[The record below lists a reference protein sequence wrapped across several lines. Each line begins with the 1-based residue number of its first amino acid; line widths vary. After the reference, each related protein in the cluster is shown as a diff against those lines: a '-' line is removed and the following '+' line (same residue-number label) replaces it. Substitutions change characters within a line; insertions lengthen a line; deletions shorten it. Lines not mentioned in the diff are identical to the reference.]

1 MSAGS
6 AMSDAAAAESG
17 AGVSGSPRD
26 RGFRWPAEWERH
38 EATLLAWPHDPTTW
52 PGGVE
57 HAEKAIAT
65 FAAAVSKGERVDLL
79 VRDEPEAE
87 RADALLVA
95 AGAADVRLVLVET
108 ADVWFRDYGP
118 ITLVKGDAAARER
131 LSIDF
136 TFNAWGGKYEELL
149 ADDTIPVRVQELLG
163 IPLISTDLVLEGGS
177 IDGDGDGTLLTTE
190 QCLLHPNRN
199 PDLSREDLTDALGM
213 FLGIEKVLWLG
224 EGVAGDDTDGH
235 VDDITRFVAP
245 GKLVTAVQHLKS
257 DPDHKPLKA
266 NFRRLQKMRDARG
279 RRLEIIELPMP
290 TPVLDDEG
298 ARLPASHA
306 NFYVCNQAVCVPVFG
321 SPTDD
326 EACAILGACF
336 PDREVVPI
344 RCERLVEGFGA
355 LHCVSQQVPL

>member
-1 MSAGS
+1 MSEHEV
-6 AMSDAAAAESG
+6 DE
-17 AGVSGSPRD
+17 SPRGL
-26 RGFRWPAEWERH
+26 GFRWPAEWEPH

-57 HAEKAIAT
+57 RAEHAMAA
-65 FAAAVSKGERVDLL
+65 FAAAVSQGERVDLL
-79 VRDEPEAE
+79 VADERQAE
-87 RADALLVA
+87 RANGMLVD
-95 AGAADVRLVLVET
+95 AGAAEVRLVLVET
-108 ADVWFRDYGP
+108 ADVWLRDYGP
-118 ITLVKGDAAARER
+118 ITLVKGALAKGTGEARER

-149 ADDTIPVRVQELLG
+149 ADNEIPVRIQEVLD
-163 IPLISTDLVLEGGS
+163 IPLMSTDFVLEGGS
-177 IDGDGDGTLLTTE
+177 IEGDGEGTLITTE
-190 QCLLHPNRN
+190 QCLLNPNRN
-199 PDLSREDLTDALGM
+199 PDLSREDLTDVLGM

-245 GKLVTAVQHLKS
+245 GKVVTAMQPDKA

-266 NFRRLQKMRDARG
+266 NFRRLQKMRDAKG
-279 RRLEIIELPMP
+279 RRIEIVELPMP
-290 TPVLDDEG
+290 APVLNGKGE
-298 ARLPASHA
+298 RLPASHA
-306 NFYVCNQAVCVPVFG
+306 NFYVCNAGVCVPVFG

-336 PDREVVPI
+336 PEREVLPI
-344 RCERLVEGFGA
+344 RCEHLVEGLGS